1 MKLFWYKPTTY
12 SKERITAAIEAGADC
27 VYVSRENIE
36 EVRSLAKVT
45 IISSAK
51 EADLVV
57 GRDVMEILVEGK
69 EREDDIEKLQGR
81 IPVIVKNGDWTIIPL
96 ENLISK
102 TRNIIQTVYSADQ
115 AKIALEALERG
126 ADGVILES
134 DDVFEIK
141 KTGKMVRSIGA
152 NEKLMMQEAEIVS
165 IETVGMGSR
174 VCVDTASNLNP
185 GEGLLCG
192 DSGKAFF
199 LVYNEN
205 VENSYCD
212 PRPFR
217 VNAGAV
223 HAYVRIPEGRTK
235 YLGEL
240 KTGDKVLIC
249 NHMGDTRIVTVG
261 RAKIEERPMM
271 VVKARVKNK
280 EPKKSNQEFS
290 HPNGDGA
297 IQAIEGALREQ
308 IRWFSFWTSHV
319 CESIHQ
325 SSTKSDCGWFFF
337 DCCRFRA

>member
-1 MKLFWYKPTTY
+1 MKLFWYKPITY

-27 VYVSRENIE
+27 VYVPGENIK
-36 EVRSLAKVT
+36 EVRSLAKVAV
-45 IISSAK
+45 ISSAK
-51 EADLVV
+51 EADLVI
-57 GRDVMEILVEGK
+57 GGDVMEILVECK
-69 EREDDIEKLQGR
+69 EREDDIEKLHGR

-102 TRNIIQTVYSADQ
+102 TRNIIQTVYNADQ

-134 DDVFEIK
+134 DDVSEIK
-141 KTGKMVRSIGA
+141 KTGVMVRFIGA
-152 NEKLMMQEAEIVS
+152 NEKLAMREAEIVS
-165 IETVGMGSR
+165 VETIGMGSR
-174 VCVDTASNLNP
+174 VCVDTASNLNA

-205 VENSYCD
+205 VENPYCD

-240 KTGDKVLIC
+240 KTGDKVLMC
-249 NHMGDTRIVTVG
+249 NYRGDTRIVAVG
-261 RAKIEERPMM
+261 RAKIEERPML
-271 VVKARVKNK
+271 VVKGKVK
-280 EPKKSNQEFS
+280 S
-290 HPNGDGA
+290 
-297 IQAIEGALREQ
+297 IEGEFTLVMQNAETIRLTKPDGLWVSAPQLKSGDTVLSYIDEEAVGRHFGRKVKEIIKEQ
-308 IRWFSFWTSHV
+308 
-319 CESIHQ
+319 
-325 SSTKSDCGWFFF
+325 
-337 DCCRFRA
+337 